1 MLLEDEDINYIA
13 LTIHVI
19 RRFTILSAA
28 KNVERFHWKKVLC
41 RSICGDDNFFH
52 SIAPQS
58 TGIWELSLI
67 QPLAYTAEI
76 CFEEIVE
83 EKGA

>member
-1 MLLEDEDINYIA
+1 VQQKMLNVSIGKRLYVLA
-13 LTIHVI
+13 FVVMTI
-19 RRFTILSAA
+19 
-28 KNVERFHWKKVLC
+28 
-41 RSICGDDNFFH
+41 FFR

-67 QPLAYTAEI
+67 QPLVYTAEI

-83 EKGA
+83 EKRA